1 MNTFAC
7 VQCPVIKDFELG
19 VDLCYPE
26 NGKLRL
32 PHTRPQTSPRSQ
44 ASRTKSMAR
53 ASTARYKVRLQTR
66 TASPA
71 SLHSDSHA
79 ASALLTRTRRAM
91 RRMRLRR
98 SAIPLRPLAQLCVT
112 TALPTQTTRA
122 PTRQQRFA
130 KSASAAV
137 RPYSGCALNK
147 KRKPSWTTERL
158 QPKQDST

>member
-44 ASRTKSMAR
+44 SSRTKSMAR

-71 SLHSDSHA
+71 SLHSDSRA
-79 ASALLTRTRRAM
+79 GGAVLTKTSRAT

-98 SAIPLRPLAQLCVT
+98 SAVPLRPLAQLCVT
-112 TALPTQTTRA
+112 TALPTQITRQTTR
-122 PTRQQRFA
+122 QLRFA
-130 KSASAAV
+130 
-137 RPYSGCALNK
+137 R
-147 KRKPSWTTERL
+147 
-158 QPKQDST
+158 

>member
-44 ASRTKSMAR
+44 SSRTKSMAR

-79 ASALLTRTRRAM
+79 A
-91 RRMRLRR
+91 
-98 SAIPLRPLAQLCVT
+98 

-122 PTRQQRFA
+122 PTRQLRFA

-147 KRKPSWTTERL
+147 NRKPSWTTESLEPRSG
-158 QPKQDST
+158 ST

>member
-44 ASRTKSMAR
+44 SSRTKSMAR
-53 ASTARYKVRLQTR
+53 ASTARYKVRLQNR

-71 SLHSDSHA
+71 SLHSDSPA
-79 ASALLTRTRRAM
+79 GLALRTKNRRAK
-91 RRMRLRR
+91 RRIRLRR
-98 SAIPLRPLAQLCVT
+98 SEILVHPHAQ
-112 TALPTQTTRA
+112 R
-122 PTRQQRFA
+122 
-130 KSASAAV
+130 
-137 RPYSGCALNK
+137 
-147 KRKPSWTTERL
+147 
-158 QPKQDST
+158 

>member
-44 ASRTKSMAR
+44 SSRTKSMAR

-79 ASALLTRTRRAM
+79 ASALLTGPRQAIRLM
-91 RRMRLRR
+91 DLRR
-98 SAIPLRPLAQLCVT
+98 PQFQLRPPPNLCVT
-112 TALPTQTTRA
+112 PQLPPQPNQAPTQ
-122 PTRQQRFA
+122 Q
-130 KSASAAV
+130 
-137 RPYSGCALNK
+137 
-147 KRKPSWTTERL
+147 
-158 QPKQDST
+158 